1 MGMSQREESLRSVEG
16 SSSGDW
22 WQDLHVIRITLVGE
36 REEAPPDTLGSDT
49 TETAR
54 WPASKLQAVT
64 YNIHVC
70 HLEEHELEG

>member
-1 MGMSQREESLRSVEG
+1 M
-16 SSSGDW
+16 
-22 WQDLHVIRITLVGE
+22 IRITLVGE